1 MKKLVMLAS
10 FALCGL
16 SAIAAETASTPAAA
30 PATSASAT
38 APAATPAVAAAPA
51 VALPPPPAA
60 PELAKVP
67 ADAPQTQKLVAL
79 YPDLIKRISPYG
91 KNCVKGKTCDVVIAA
106 AAPAPG
112 AAPRT
117 GEEVYTAVC
126 ATCHGSGMLG
136 APKFGNG
143 GDWGPRK
150 AKGKD
155 TLYNHA
161 LNGFNSMPPRG
172 GGELSDQEV
181 KNGVDYMISK
191 S

>member
-16 SAIAAETASTPAAA
+16 SALAANPDST
-30 PATSASAT
+30 ST
-38 APAATPAVAAAPA
+38 APAASAPTTTAAAAPA

-60 PELAKVP
+60 PELPKVP
-67 ADAPQTQKLVAL
+67 ADTPQLQKMVAL
-79 YPDLIKRISPYG
+79 YPDLIKRLAPYG
-91 KNCVKGKTCDVVIAA
+91 RNCVKGKSCDVVIAA

-112 AAPRT
+112 AAPRS
-117 GEEVYTAVC
+117 GEEVYNAVC
-126 ATCHGSGMLG
+126 TNCHGSGMLG
-136 APKFGNG
+136 APKMGSAA
-143 GDWGPRK
+143 DWGPRK

-155 TLYNHA
+155 TLYTHA
-161 LNGFNSMPPRG
+161 INGFNAMPARG

-181 KNGVDYMISK
+181 KNAVDYMTSK